1 MSLSKLKKSSSLDKL
16 LNAVKEDSAPQ
27 EKKSYKDDR
36 LWKPEMDKSG
46 NGYAV
51 IRFLPAVDGEDLPW
65 AKVWNHAFQG
75 PTGQWYI
82 ENSLTTIG
90 QKDPVSEHN
99 TRLWNTGLESDKEI
113 ARKQKRKLQY
123 FANIYV
129 VSDSKHPENEG
140 KVFLYRFGKKIFDKI
155 MEAMQPAFEDEEAIN
170 PFDFW
175 KGANFKLKVRKVDGY
190 WNYDKSEFDS
200 VSPLFDNDAEIE
212 TLWKMQYPLAEFS
225 ADSNFKSYDELKT
238 RLDAVLSGTVSVGNV
253 TDELNDS
260 PIAEPK
266 VDTTPVE
273 ASSSN
278 SSEENEEDTMAYFE
292 KLANG

>member
-1 MSLSKLKKSSSLDKL
+1 M
-16 LNAVKEDSAPQ
+16 
-27 EKKSYKDDR
+27 
-36 LWKPEMDKSG
+36 WKPELDKSG

-99 TRLWNTGLESDKEI
+99 TQLWNTGLESDKEI

-155 MEAMQPAFEDEEAIN
+155 MEAMQPAFEDEQAIN

-200 VSPLFDNDAEIE
+200 VSPLLDDDDAIE
-212 TLWKMQYPLAEFS
+212 AIWKKQYPLAEFTAS
-225 ADSNFKSYDELKT
+225 SNFKSYDELKT

-253 TDELNDS
+253 TDELDDE
-260 PIAEPK
+260 PVAAPK
-266 VDTTPVE
+266 VDTKPVE
-273 ASSSN
+273 
-278 SSEENEEDTMAYFE
+278 SSEEKEEDTMAYFE
-292 KLANG
+292 KLANA